1 MRSSDTAPRVP
12 PVSGPNP
19 PPCRAVETAMGAAA
33 VPQLSSTTWR
43 PYLRDAEDAAVVS
56 GSLGA
61 VISAAAALGAAADPM
76 RPSTTALLEG
86 VAKPSSL
93 VLPTSDRSFKR
104 LSLALRMVVM
114 SGTTQE
120 IKHRAKNTPF
130 SKKQIKTINRDVLS
144 VFSRINCEQLT
155 HPLTRL
161 LASPGNGQTVGRSRL
176 SKRPW

>member
-1 MRSSDTAPRVP
+1 
-12 PVSGPNP
+12 
-19 PPCRAVETAMGAAA
+19 MGAAA
-33 VPQLSSTTWR
+33 VPRLSSTTWR
-43 PYLRDAEDAAVVS
+43 PYLREAEVAAVVS

-61 VISAAAALGAAADPM
+61 VISAALGAAADPM

-176 SKRPW
+176 SKLPW